1 MVLFSSGS
9 IDNTYVEEFLN
20 DPDNQ
25 DLLGHH
31 ASDVK
36 YAKLEGREEGRA
48 EGRAEGRTEANKY
61 TAINLLKA
69 GIDKITVAKCIG
81 LDVSDLDKLLSKQIT
96 NTTF

>member
-1 MVLFSSGS
+1 MLAQTVA
-9 IDNTYVEEFLN
+9 YVEEFLS

-36 YAKLEGREEGRA
+36 YAKLEGRE
-48 EGRAEGRTEANKY
+48 EGRTEANKY

-81 LDVSDLDKLLSKQIT
+81 LDVSDLDKLLIS
-96 NTTF
+96 N